1 MSCYRILTIVG
12 CFMSDLLEGVQLS
25 DFLLIECI
33 SRGGVADVYRGRHVA
48 GEVNYEVAV
57 KVFRPGYAQRESFR
71 EYFMAEAEKIG
82 QFEHPNILP
91 FLEFGEGDGLLYS
104 VTPYIESGTLGD
116 LLTRV
121 GGKFSAIQALPILQ
135 QLCSAVQY
143 AHEHDVVHGNIKLSN
158 VYVGADGRM
167 LLADFGIVRGYDDS
181 QQSLTRIGWG
191 SAEYAAPE
199 QSLGVLRRS
208 SDIYSLGVL
217 LFRLLTGQPPFTGQ
231 TPVEVLLKHVR
242 LEAPSARSIDPSISD
257 AVNNV
262 VQVAMRKR
270 SDDRYASAEEFSD
283 ALRMAVTVSPVA
295 SPVARAAPAFTRPLA
310 TNPAFATS
318 GLRSFSTPATP
329 APPVTPTTPTP
340 TGPLRMEPSAPSSPG
355 QSEQFASS
363 FPLDPF
369 APNEPSQD
377 EDAPGIG
384 SQSGIYSQG
393 SNTGDFLRDDDDTD
407 TRMFWSSDPVEW
419 SPIGE
424 EQSGSVALTA
434 ADYLQHMPLVP
445 EEPTPQLQQEKP
457 QDQDA
462 PVAVEPQPEA
472 LPLSDQGA
480 DVKDRGK
487 ASGGRKKLLPILV
500 IVLLLIGLLGAL
512 LSSFLFTN
520 PSGGPSSLRHGGT
533 TVQVGTTVVATPGIT
548 PKASATTRP
557 ASGVPTA
564 TVAVSPTPVVKP
576 SPSPTPVPIPTNPA
590 MPSFTC
596 SSGAMNMDGSSSFV
610 PVIQQLTS
618 DYNNQCSNSVSFN
631 YNADDSQ
638 TGLNNLQRGSI
649 SIAYSDL
656 PSSGRPGLVDYR
668 VAALIFAVV
677 VNTDTQVT
685 NLTTSQLQAIYTGRV
700 TNWSQVGGSNEAIVV
715 VTQPAGSTLRA
726 IFETYVLHGTAQT
739 VAGDTS
745 GAGVQ
750 NISGGITYMPLVDV
764 AASASGAQSVA
775 LNGVAPSVSSVA
787 SGSYPFWSIEHLYTN
802 HAAQGV
808 ALSFVSF
815 CLNTLSIYDYTS
827 NGAVPYDN
835 MSDVA
840 LRSHI
845 QDPSI

>member
-1 MSCYRILTIVG
+1 
-12 CFMSDLLEGVQLS
+12 MSDLLEGVQLS

-71 EYFMAEAEKIG
+71 EYFMTEAEKIG

-91 FLEFGEGDGLLYS
+91 FLEFGEGEGLLYS

-116 LLTRV
+116 LLTQV
-121 GGKFSAIQALPILQ
+121 GGKFSAIQALPIIQ

-143 AHEHDVVHGNIKLSN
+143 AHARDVIHGNIKLSN

-217 LFRLLTGQPPFTGQ
+217 LFRLLTGQPPFRGQ

-242 LEAPSARSIDPSISD
+242 VEAPSARSINPSISD
-257 AVNNV
+257 SVDSV

-270 SDDRYASAEEFSD
+270 SDDRYASAEEFSE
-283 ALRMAVTVSPVA
+283 ALKAAVTLSPVA
-295 SPVARAAPAFTRPLA
+295 SPVAKAAPAFTRPLSQ
-310 TNPAFATS
+310 NPAFVTS
-318 GLRSFSTPATP
+318 GLRTFSAFTTSPTST
-329 APPVTPTTPTP
+329 TPTTPTP
-340 TGPLRMEPSAPSSPG
+340 TGPLLVPPPVEASPAL
-355 QSEQFASS
+355 SEQFASS
-363 FPLDPF
+363 FLPDSNALD
-369 APNEPSQD
+369 EPVRD
-377 EDAPGIG
+377 EAGIG
-384 SQSGIYSQG
+384 SQSGVFTEG
-393 SNTGDFLRDDDDTD
+393 PGTGDFLQGDDDTD
-407 TRMFWSSDPVEW
+407 TRLFWSSDPVEW

-424 EQSGSVALTA
+424 EQSGSVPLTA
-434 ADYLQHMPLVP
+434 ADYLQHMPVIP
-445 EEPTPQLQQEKP
+445 EPQLE
-457 QDQDA
+457 QDA
-462 PVAVEPQPEA
+462 PREKVALVAVEPQPA
-472 LPLSDQGA
+472 VLPLSEPEAGA
-480 DVKDRGK
+480 KGRAKENGR
-487 ASGGRKKLLPILV
+487 RKKLLPVLV

-512 LSSFLFTN
+512 LSTFLF
-520 PSGGPSSLRHGGT
+520 PSQPNGTPSVQPGGT
-533 TVQVGTTVVATPGIT
+533 TAQAGTTAVATPGVT
-548 PKASATTRP
+548 PKASATVKNSP
-557 ASGVPTA
+557 VSGAPTA
-564 TVAVSPTPVVKP
+564 TVAVSPTPIIKP
-576 SPSPTPVPIPTNPA
+576 SPSPTPVPIPQNPA
-590 MPSFTC
+590 MPAFAC

-610 PVIQQLTS
+610 PAIQQLTT
-618 DYNNQCSNSVSFN
+618 DYNNQCSNSVTFN

-638 TGLNNLQRGSI
+638 TGLNNLERGSI

-656 PSSGRPGLVDYR
+656 PSSGRAGLVDYR

-685 NLTTSQLQAIYTGRV
+685 NLTTAQMQGIYSGQV
-700 TNWSQVGGSNEAIVV
+700 TNWSQVGGSNEPVV
-715 VTQPAGSTLRA
+715 VVSQPAGSTMRT
-726 IFETYVLHGTAQT
+726 IFETYVLRGTAQT

-750 NISGGITYMPLVDV
+750 NISGGIAYMPLVDV
-764 AASASGAQSVA
+764 AGSSNGAQSIA
-775 LNGVAPSVSSVA
+775 LNGVAPSVTSVA

-802 HAAQGV
+802 HAAQGL

-827 NGAVPYDN
+827 NGAVPYSN

-840 LRSHI
+840 LRSHL
-845 QDPSI
+845 QDPTI